1 MPLDAVVVV
10 DKPLG
15 LTSFDVVARV
25 RRALGER
32 RVGHAGTLD
41 PLATGVLVVCLGAAT
56 KAVPYLM
63 AADKLYRATARLGVA
78 TDTDDAD
85 PKARVLY
92 RADAAAL
99 LALRSEQVAAELLAM
114 VGDLSQRPPRFSAL
128 KHEGQPLYV
137 RARRER
143 QSDADE
149 DDSEL
154 ERQLVA
160 KQRQVRIDAIE
171 IEGIDLS
178 GDAPSVTFTVRCGKG
193 TYIRSIARDLGD
205 ALGVGAHLTA
215 LRRLRVGPFD
225 ESAAVAPTPEAL
237 PTARCFSLTEALA
250 HLPQARVEAPL
261 AQRLRQGQVTALA
274 ELRDAFG
281 PVLPPPVA
289 AVAEADAS
297 PLSALTVIDPA
308 GALVAI
314 VDRGQANQSWRIAR
328 GF

>member
-15 LTSFDVVARV
+15 WTSFDVVART

-63 AADKLYRATARLGVA
+63 SADKLYRATARLGVA

-85 PKARVLY
+85 PKGRVLF

-99 LALRSEQVAAELLAM
+99 AALRGEQIAVELRAM
-114 VGDLSQRPPRFSAL
+114 VGDISQRPPRFSAL
-128 KHEGQPLYV
+128 KHEGQRLYTLA
-137 RARRER
+137 RAAEPD
-143 QSDADE
+143 DA
-149 DDSEL
+149 EL
-154 ERQLVA
+154 EQQLQA
-160 KQRQVRIDAIE
+160 KERQVRVDAIE
-171 IEGIDLS
+171 VEDMELL
-178 GDAPSVTFTVRCGKG
+178 GDSPSVTFTVRCGKG
-193 TYIRSIARDLGD
+193 TYIRSLARDLGER
-205 ALGVGAHLTA
+205 LGVGAHLTA

-225 ESAAVAPTPEAL
+225 ARDAVAPTPESL
-237 PTARCFSLTEALA
+237 PLARRFTLTEALS

-274 ELRDAFG
+274 ELRAAFSAQ
-281 PVLPPPVA
+281 PDE
-289 AVAEADAS
+289 EA
-297 PLSALTVIDPA
+297 PLTVIDPA

-314 VDRGQANQSWRIAR
+314 VDRGQPNQSWRIAR